1 MIGKKGAS
9 CRKDHGQRN
18 ILIHKREI
26 LLSYEQRRGA
36 YRHVGMGWTKSGKG
50 VSLMPEEAN
59 ACGERG
65 NALRGRLQVLAN
77 VWGKGCKRL
86 RQRMQTF
93 EAKVANVWGKG
104 CKRLRERLQCFASE
118 KGKTG
123 TWIVSP
129 ILDKRKGR
137 RDTPLTSHCSPPLM
151 YLVIPDSTSSKEKSI
166 KSNPQKLERFQNRDI
181 PNVNAFR
188 LLCICPA
195 SADFLLLSLWGVSVP
210 QGVNRNELDQLL
222 CSHP

>member
-1 MIGKKGAS
+1 
-9 CRKDHGQRN
+9 
-18 ILIHKREI
+18 
-26 LLSYEQRRGA
+26 
-36 YRHVGMGWTKSGKG
+36 
-50 VSLMPEEAN
+50 MPEEAN

-65 NALRGRLQVLAN
+65 NALRGRLQVLAK

-86 RQRMQTF
+86 RQRLQTF

-151 YLVIPDSTSSKEKSI
+151 YLVIPDSTSSMEKSI
-166 KSNPQKLERFQNRDI
+166 KTVIRRNWRDFKTETSLTWMSS
-181 PNVNAFR
+181 VCCVSVQR
-188 LLCICPA
+188 LRISFSCH
-195 SADFLLLSLWGVSVP
+195 SGGVSVP

>member
-1 MIGKKGAS
+1 M
-9 CRKDHGQRN
+9 N
-18 ILIHKREI
+18 EI
-26 LLSYEQRRGA
+26 R
-36 YRHVGMGWTKSGKG
+36 WG
-50 VSLMPEEAN
+50 VSLVPEEAN

-86 RQRMQTF
+86 R
-93 EAKVANVWGKG
+93 
-104 CKRLRERLQCFASE
+104 ERLQCFASE

-123 TWIVSP
+123 TEIVSP
-129 ILDKRKGR
+129 ILDKRKRR

-151 YLVIPDSTSSKEKSI
+151 YLVIPDSTSSMEKSI
-166 KSNPQKLERFQNRDI
+166 KTVIRRYWRDFKTETSLTWM
-181 PNVNAFR
+181 PSVCCASVQR
-188 LLCICPA
+188 LRIF
-195 SADFLLLSLWGVSVP
+195 SSYHSGDVSVP